1 MNLTVLS
8 ALEYVL
14 VHYCFCHRLLFNII
28 YYGIAMMNTTIY
40 LVIVSENKYEAG
52 ERVCTAEFYQK

>member
-14 VHYCFCHRLLFNII
+14 VQCCFYHWIYCIII
-28 YYGIAMMNTTIY
+28 YYDIVMMNTTIY
-40 LVIVSENKYEAG
+40 LVIVSENKCEAG